1 MTSHKD
7 YYAVLDINPHADRRA
22 IAEAY
27 ERLARKYQPDD
38 SAPPSDPQ
46 RMREIDEAFDVLD
59 DPQRRAQYDRLR
71 ARPMTADDEP
81 TATGAGWAPVSE
93 GSDAHGPDSAAGA
106 RAQKSREWIGPALLG
121 LGGLAFIAGAIV
133 LLFVALSS
141 GGDRTVTLRSGLRYT
156 ETAKGSGDLPHPGDA
171 LTIHY
176 TGTLEDGTE
185 FDSSRGRDPIRFVL
199 GRGDVIPG
207 WDQGTATMRKGAKR
221 SLVIPP
227 DLGYGLE
234 GIPQANPPIPGNAT
248 LLFDVELVDIEA
260 LGVEVVTDS
269 GLRYFDLDADPVP
282 AGSPKDGDQVIVHFL
297 GIFPDGTRFI
307 DTQAQGRPYSFELG
321 SGSEI
326 KGFDEGI
333 STMKV
338 GGLRRLIVPPALG
351 YGDQVEEFTLGE
363 DLVTIE
369 PNTTL
374 TFEVKLLGIRDP
386 AGPAQ

>member
-7 YYAVLDINPHADRRA
+7 YYAVLDINPLADRRG

-38 SAPPSDPQ
+38 AAPPSDPQ

-59 DPQRRAQYDRLR
+59 DPERRAQYDRLR
-71 ARPMTADDEP
+71 TGQMAAEDAD
-81 TATGAGWAPVSE
+81 AAAGAGWAPVLA
-93 GSDAHGPDSAAGA
+93 GTVPATGAPRRPLSD
-106 RAQKSREWIGPALLG
+106 WIGPALLG

-133 LLFVALSS
+133 LLVVALSS

-156 ETAKGSGDLPHPGDA
+156 ETAQGSGDPPHPGDA
-171 LTIHY
+171 LTMHY

-185 FDSSRGRDPIRFVL
+185 FDSSQGGDPIRFVL

-207 WDQGTATMRKGAKR
+207 WDQGIATMKEGGKR
-221 SLVIPP
+221 SLVVPP
-227 DLGYGLE
+227 DLGYGPE

-260 LGVEVVTDS
+260 IGVEVETDS
-269 GLRYFDLDADPVP
+269 GLRYFDLDADPGP
-282 AGSPKDGDQVIVHFL
+282 AGTPKDGDQLVVHFL
-297 GIFPDGTRFI
+297 GIFPDGNRFI
-307 DTQAQGRPYSFELG
+307 NTQAQGQPYSFILG

-351 YGDQVEEFTLGE
+351 YGDKVEEFTVGE
-363 DLVTIE
+363 DLITIE

-374 TFEVKLLGIRDP
+374 TFEVKLIGIRDP
-386 AGPAQ
+386 AAPTQ